1 VSHLGEQLS
10 ALVDGE
16 LSGAALD
23 RANAHVAACGACR
36 VEANALR
43 RLKLELRALGEVH
56 DADGIT
62 TRLLAMTSECS
73 AEGPAGLAS
82 LAYPAGPAALRNLG
96 RDRGRRRELRSTAAP
111 YTAAPY
117 TAAPYSAAP
126 YSAARSQRRLTGRR
140 RGRYVLWSTL
150 SLVVVGVS
158 TAAFG
163 MGGNSG
169 ATGPQI
175 TPQLEVFDI
184 QHAIT
189 SGDIPFPDP
198 TDMSTR
204 VPVVATT
211 P

>member
-1 VSHLGEQLS
+1 VSHLGEVLS

-16 LSGAALD
+16 LSGTELD

-43 RLKLELRALGEVH
+43 RLKHELRALGEVH
-56 DADGIT
+56 NADGIT
-62 TRLLAMTSECS
+62 TRLLAMTSQPCG
-73 AEGPAGLAS
+73 EGPAS
-82 LAYPAGPAALRNLG
+82 LANLGYPASPAVRKPGP
-96 RDRGRRRELRSTAAP
+96 DRGRRRETRSMT
-111 YTAAPY
+111 APY

-126 YSAARSQRRLTGRR
+126 SRRPTGQR
-140 RGRYVLWSTL
+140 RGRYVLWTTL

-169 ATGPQI
+169 STGPQI

-189 SGDIPFPDP
+189 SGDVPFADP
-198 TDMSTR
+198 TDISTR